1 VRTPTPLAALFL
13 IAASALAPRA
23 RAEEPVS
30 APSSGPGFGDP
41 PPPAVLAPPPLAVA
55 PPPLVPTA
63 PPPPLRATA
72 KPLAPLGTGLTV
84 AALASLGLG
93 TGLLV
98 AGKNGE
104 TTCGLTGCWQRPDIP
119 KRVAGSAFLAAG
131 AGMAAV
137 ALPTALYGAA
147 SDGKV
152 RGRTDEKRVRAALVL
167 GSLGLGVG
175 AAGVTVAAQD
185 RSLTHALG
193 HRGVGVGV
201 GVPLALLGGG
211 LAIAALPLGV
221 SGMARDPKPEGDEDK
236 PTEPAAPGGEKR
248 ARLGIAVPGL
258 VVTAMGAGMLAG
270 GATLAA
276 RGSQDWTY
284 GVSAMILLA
293 AGGVHALVG
302 IPMTIAGFIPVKA
315 PLPPAAT
322 PQTALLPQVQVG
334 PGSLQ
339 LRWDF

>member
-1 VRTPTPLAALFL
+1 
-13 IAASALAPRA
+13 
-23 RAEEPVS
+23 
-30 APSSGPGFGDP
+30 
-41 PPPAVLAPPPLAVA
+41 
-55 PPPLVPTA
+55 
-63 PPPPLRATA
+63 
-72 KPLAPLGTGLTV
+72 LTV

-93 TGLLV
+93 TGLFV

-119 KRVAGSAFLAAG
+119 KRVAGSAFVAAG

-147 SDGKV
+147 RDGEV
-152 RGRTDEKRVRAALVL
+152 RGRSDEKRVRAALVL

-175 AAGVTVAAQD
+175 AAGVTLAAQD

-193 HRGVGVGV
+193 HRGLGLGA
-201 GVPLALLGGG
+201 GIPMALVGGG
-211 LAIAALPLGV
+211 MAFAALPLGL
-221 SGMARDPKPEGDEDK
+221 SGMARVPRLQTSEDK
-236 PTEPAAPGGEKR
+236 PAEAEAKPGEKR
-248 ARLGIAVPGL
+248 MRLGIAIPGL
-258 VVTAMGAGMLAG
+258 AVTVLGGIMLAG
-270 GATLAA
+270 GGVLAA
-276 RGSQDWTY
+276 QGRDDWTY
-284 GVSAMILLA
+284 GVSGMILLA

-302 IPMTIAGFIPVKA
+302 IPMTVAGFIPVRA
-315 PLPPAAT
+315 SAPPAAT